1 MRRCPV
7 CDFIYEDDDKLCA
20 MDGTGLVN
28 HSGPLAFDESALP
41 QLPQLP
47 PPANS
52 HGRGLTLIAS
62 GVILAIALL
71 LYFHSVSR
79 RNILQSNSGAAKT
92 YNSSQ
97 PGDRNPVVVIPVET
111 ASPVLTPSPD
121 FNGTP
126 AKTDAPR
133 KSYGVRQPADN
144 NPLQTVPVETATP
157 LPRPLPSF
165 TPARAKVDMPSD
177 KSVSSP
183 LKPAPP
189 LTASAPSVTP
199 RKDVK
204 PADNNQ
210 KNESKI
216 TSFLKK
222 AGRALKKPFKH

>member
-1 MRRCPV
+1 MRRCPE

-28 HSGPLAFDESALP
+28 RSGPLAFEESA
-41 QLPQLP
+41 LPQLP

-52 HGRGLTLIAS
+52 HGRGITLFAS
-62 GVILAIALL
+62 GVILAIALF
-71 LYFHSVSR
+71 LYFHSISR
-79 RNILQSNSGAAKT
+79 RNMLQSNSGAAKT

-97 PGDRNPVVVIPVET
+97 PTDRNPVVVVPVNT
-111 ASPVLTPSPD
+111 GSPVLTPSPD
-121 FNGTP
+121 FSSTP

-133 KSYGVRQPADN
+133 KSYRARQLDDHD
-144 NPLQTVPVETATP
+144 PLKTVPVETATP

-165 TPARAKVDMPSD
+165 APARAKVDVPSD

-183 LKPAPP
+183 LKPTPP
-189 LTASAPSVTP
+189 LPASIPSATP
-199 RKDVK
+199 KKEVK
-204 PADNNQ
+204 PTDNNQ

>member
-28 HSGPLAFDESALP
+28 HNGPLAFEESAS
-41 QLPQLP
+41 PQLP

-62 GVILAIALL
+62 GIILAIALL

-79 RNILQSNSGAAKT
+79 RNILQSKSGAAKT

-97 PGDRNPVVVIPVET
+97 PGVRNPLVVVPVEA

-121 FNGTP
+121 FNSTP

-133 KSYGVRQPADN
+133 KGYRARQLDDHDPFGA
-144 NPLQTVPVETATP
+144 VPVESATP

-165 TPARAKVDMPSD
+165 TPARAKVDVPLD

-183 LKPAPP
+183 LKPTAPLP
-189 LTASAPSVTP
+189 AWVPSATP
-199 RKDVK
+199 KDVK
-204 PADNNQ
+204 PTNNNQ

-216 TSFLKK
+216 TSFFKK

>member
-28 HSGPLAFDESALP
+28 HSGPLAFEESALP

-62 GVILAIALL
+62 GVILALALL

-79 RNILQSNSGAAKT
+79 RNIQSDPGAAKT
-92 YNSSQ
+92 YNSSS
-97 PGDRNPVVVIPVET
+97 PADRNPAAVIPVEAKT
-111 ASPVLTPSPD
+111 PIVTPSPTL
-121 FNGTP
+121 NSTP
-126 AKTDAPR
+126 EKTDAPR
-133 KSYGVRQPADN
+133 KSYRARQLDDHDPFRA
-144 NPLQTVPVETATP
+144 VPVESATP

-165 TPARAKVDMPSD
+165 TPARAKVDVPSD

-183 LKPAPP
+183 LKPTPP
-189 LTASAPSVTP
+189 LPASVPSVTP
-199 RKDVK
+199 KNVK
-204 PADNNQ
+204 PTDNNQ

-216 TSFLKK
+216 TSFFKK
-222 AGRALKKPFKH
+222 AGRVLKKPFKH